1 MKLTNN
7 LGKIISKAS
16 HMYDLKVSDSLCN
29 LGCGCNPL
37 YIYIYIYIYITCSS
51 FANSPVYGGELA

>member
-37 YIYIYIYIYITCSS
+37 YIYIYIYIYIY
-51 FANSPVYGGELA
+51 NL